1 MKQILLI
8 ENDRPLQLL
17 IKEELVDEGYVVWVV
32 SDGFEAISMLNGT
45 SYKPDL
51 IILDVRLSQK
61 DVFEFI
67 GRTLKLGI
75 DIPVIIYT
83 SYTACTLRP
92 LTYADAYVIKSHDLS
107 ILKATIHDLL
117 HKKVHNKDKTY
128 EGRGEYV

>member
-83 SYTACTLRP
+83 ACKLRP

-117 HKKVHNKDKTY
+117 HNKDKSY
-128 EGRGEYV
+128 ERRGEVCMRDL